1 MLGRAGTWGQLITQ
15 TAATLGAKS
24 VRTTRFV
31 SIGSGTSGT
40 VTLPSN
46 ATVILDD
53 FGGTVDAVVTQISGG
68 KPTQI
73 PALTSTGVVV
83 ATTFNGSGNWAFS
96 GTPVSY
102 PVAIVYRVS
111 QTLTNFDSNSSDIW
125 GGTEFH
131 DVLAA
136 ADGGTGQSSYAS
148 GDILYSSATN
158 VLSKLAKSADGT
170 TLTLSSGIPAWI
182 TPQVIASSSFSVTDG
197 QSATNLSGETYDG
210 VSYTSIW
217 FIFEI
222 IRGTTV
228 MAVGQFSIQY
238 KNSTWILVLNGS
250 SGDVHGVTFS
260 VSQTTTV
267 AQIKAALTSGPGNGT
282 IKFKKMYFAA

>member
-31 SIGSGTSGT
+31 SISSGTSGT

-46 ATVILDD
+46 STVILND
-53 FGGTVDAVVTQISGG
+53 FGGTVDAVVTQISSG
-68 KPTQI
+68 KPTQT

-83 ATTFNGSGNWAFS
+83 ATTFDGSGNWAFS

-111 QTLTNFDSNSSDIW
+111 QTLTNFDSNSLDIW
-125 GGTEFH
+125 GGTDFH
-131 DVLAA
+131 EVLPE
-136 ADGGTGQSSYAS
+136 ADGGTNQTTYAS

-158 VLSKLAKSADGT
+158 TLSKLAKASDGT
-170 TLTLSSGIPAWI
+170 VLTLASGFPSWAAPGI
-182 TPQVIASSSFSVTDG
+182 VSSSSYAVTNG
-197 QSATNLSGETYDG
+197 QSATNLTGETYDG
-210 VSYTSIW
+210 TTYSSIW
-217 FIFEI
+217 FTVEI

-228 MAVGQFSIQY
+228 FASGEMSLQY
-238 KNSTWILVLNGS
+238 KNSTWSLVLGGFL
-250 SGDVHGVTFS
+250 GDLSGVTFS
-260 VSQTTTV
+260 ITQSTTV
-267 AQIKAALTSGPGNGT
+267 AQIRAALTSGPGNGT
-282 IKFKKMYFAA
+282 IKFKKMFFAA

>member
-1 MLGRAGTWGQLITQ
+1 MLGRAGTWKQLLNDIAT
-15 TAATLGAKS
+15 TLGAKN

-31 SIGSGTSGT
+31 SISSGTSGT

-46 ATVILDD
+46 STVILDD

-68 KPTQI
+68 KPNQI
-73 PALTSTGVVV
+73 PALTSTGAIV
-83 ATTFNGSGNWAFS
+83 ATTFDGSGNWAFS

-111 QTLTNFDSNSSDIW
+111 QTLTNFDSGAADIW

-131 DVLAA
+131 EVLAV
-136 ADGGTGQSSYAS
+136 ADGGTGISTYTS

-158 VLSKLAKSADGT
+158 VLSKLPKQSDGQV
-170 TLTLSSGIPAWI
+170 LTLASGLPSWA
-182 TPQVIASSSFSVTDG
+182 TPGTVTSSSYSVTDG
-197 QSATNLSGETYDG
+197 QSATNLTGESYDG
-210 VSYTSIW
+210 VTYSSIW
-217 FIFEI
+217 FTFEV

-228 MAVGQFSIQY
+228 FANGQFSIQY
-238 KNSTWILVLNGS
+238 RNSTWVIVQGGYF
-250 SGDVHGVTFS
+250 GDQHGITFS

-267 AQIKAALTSGPGNGT
+267 AQLKAALTSGPGNGT